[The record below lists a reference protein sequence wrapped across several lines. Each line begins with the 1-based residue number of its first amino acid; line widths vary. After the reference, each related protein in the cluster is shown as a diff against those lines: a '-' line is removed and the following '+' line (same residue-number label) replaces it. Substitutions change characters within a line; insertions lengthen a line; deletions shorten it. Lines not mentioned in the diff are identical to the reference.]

1 MGNPIPDEALFFIS
15 DQQYTIT
22 QLIHTLYDKPS
33 PEAQA
38 HFIATNSHLKNKR
51 VLPGQMVII
60 TPPDSSSCQR
70 WESMMQ
76 QAALEVDKELA
87 RMTEKER
94 KILAN
99 HYAVLSNVTTYTA
112 PMYGWTNSYFA
123 QKNKM
128 VEHTLKQIER
138 LYISSFQQ
146 NGSLRSQNFF
156 SQRKALFV
164 QLDKAING
172 MMERQLFGT
181 NIPANKLKSE
191 LGLSSKAIVHQ
202 WKTQGNTESLKGFSS
217 NYTRL
222 AKVAKNFSRL
232 GYVSIALD
240 VAGGAANIK
249 EACTLASNST
259 SCDKAKVVE
268 PAKVAGSIGGGIVG
282 GAAATYLACN
292 LIFGIETLGTSLL
305 WCSVVAG
312 AAGGYGG
319 SKFGKSKGED
329 TGEFIYKA
337 VYQ

>member
-22 QLIHTLYDKPS
+22 QLINTLYDKPS

-38 HFIATNSHLKNKR
+38 HFIATNSHLRNKQ

-87 RMTEKER
+87 QMTEKER
-94 KILAN
+94 KVLAN
-99 HYAVLSNVTTYTA
+99 HYAVLSNVATVTA

-123 QKNKM
+123 QKSKM

-138 LYISSFQQ
+138 LYISTYKQ
-146 NGSLRSQNFF
+146 NGHLRNPNFF

-164 QLDKAING
+164 QLDQAING
-172 MMERQLFGT
+172 MMEKQLFGE

-202 WKTQGNTESLKGFSS
+202 WKTQGNTDSLKGFSS
-217 NYTRL
+217 NYAKL

-232 GYVSIALD
+232 GYVSMALD

-249 EACTLASNST
+249 EACTLAPDSP
-259 SCDKAKVVE
+259 SCDKAKFVE
-268 PAKVAGSIGGGIVG
+268 PAKVTGSIGGGMFG
-282 GAAATYLACN
+282 GAVATYLTCN
-292 LIFGIETLGTSLL
+292 LIFGIETFGTSLL

-319 SKFGKSKGED
+319 SKLGGSFGKDAGEL
-329 TGEFIYKA
+329 IYKA
-337 VYQ
+337 AN